1 MSLEFTNKL
10 FYWKGPSPF
19 YFITIPEEMSQDI
32 KAVSKLVTYGWGVIP
47 VRVQIGE
54 TEFTT
59 SLFPKG
65 KCYLVPVKDKVRK
78 AEKLSEGDD
87 VMVRLEVGKKVIREN
102 DKGG

>member
-1 MSLEFTNKL
+1 MEFSGEL

-19 YFITIPEEMSQDI
+19 YFITIPEEMSQNI

-47 VRVQIGE
+47 VSVQIGE

-59 SLFPKG
+59 SLFPKD

-78 AEKLSEGDD
+78 AEKLSEGDK
-87 VMVRLEVGKKVIREN
+87 VTVRLEVGRKN
-102 DKGG
+102 SGGEKEP

>member
-1 MSLEFTNKL
+1 MEFSGKL
-10 FYWKGPSPF
+10 FYWRGPAPF

-47 VRVQIGE
+47 VRVVIGE

-59 SLFPKG
+59 SLFPKE

-87 VMVRLEVGKKVIREN
+87 ITVRLEVGKKVIREN
-102 DKGG
+102 DNGD